1 VTNAVVRAVLRAVV
15 ATDGVPMDDA
25 PVDDAPVNGKLQG
38 HDPWPPPDGT
48 AAAVVGDLESPAGVR
63 TAAEP

>member
-1 VTNAVVRAVLRAVV
+1 MTDAVLRAVV
-15 ATDGVPMDDA
+15 ATDDA
-25 PVDDAPVNGKLQG
+25 PVDDVPVDGKLQA
-38 HDPWPPPDGT
+38 HDPLSLSDCA